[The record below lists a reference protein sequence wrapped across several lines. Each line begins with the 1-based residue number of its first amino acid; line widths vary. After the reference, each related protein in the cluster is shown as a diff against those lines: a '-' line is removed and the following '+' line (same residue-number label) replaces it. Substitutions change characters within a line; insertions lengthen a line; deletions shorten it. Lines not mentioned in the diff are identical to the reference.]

1 MEEKGEKGSL
11 LYFLKKGRRKGGKGG
26 GLKGGRGG
34 SGSISDCDI
43 SIRELKWYGM
53 SESQKQHSKVK

>member
-43 SIRELKWYGM
+43 SIRELK
-53 SESQKQHSKVK
+53 